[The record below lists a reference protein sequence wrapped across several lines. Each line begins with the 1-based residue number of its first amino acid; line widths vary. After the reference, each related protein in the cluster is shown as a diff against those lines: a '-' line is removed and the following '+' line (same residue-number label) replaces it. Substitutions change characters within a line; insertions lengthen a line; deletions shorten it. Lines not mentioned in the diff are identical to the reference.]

1 MPDELRREQEVRLV
15 IVVVAA
21 ETVLLAIVAVFVV
34 ALLRSHAEILRRLE
48 QLSPQSPVPRPE
60 EAAVGARKAP
70 ELEGATL
77 DGGARRVALGHGPD
91 TLVAFLS
98 SGCTTCLRLLDT
110 LAEAKAELP
119 PGLRLVVVAKDRKVE
134 RLRLLR
140 QLDGRVD
147 LLFSSAA
154 WESYDV
160 PGSPYFVHVDGASG
174 VVTGEGS
181 APEWR
186 QVASLIVDAGDD
198 PAPDVAN
205 RDRIDDALA
214 AAGIGPGHPS
224 LHPATR
230 EENGG

>member
-1 MPDELRREQEVRLV
+1 M

-21 ETVLLAIVAVFVV
+21 ETVLLVVLAVFVV

-48 QLSPQSPVPRPE
+48 LLSPDAPLPRPE
-60 EAAVGARKAP
+60 EAAVGARAAT

-77 DGGARRVALGHGPD
+77 DGGARRIVLSPGPD

-98 SGCTTCLRLLDT
+98 TGCSTCLHLLDS
-110 LAEAKAELP
+110 LGAGEAELP
-119 PGLRLVVVAKDRKVE
+119 AGLRLVVVAKDRRVE

-140 QLDGRVD
+140 PLAGVVD
-147 LLFSSAA
+147 IVMSSAA
-154 WESYDV
+154 WESYGV
-160 PGSPYFVHVDGASG
+160 PGSPYFVHVDGTSG
-174 VVTGEGS
+174 RVIGEGS
-181 APEWR
+181 AGEWR
-186 QVASLIVDAGDD
+186 QVLSLIVEAGDD

-214 AAGIGPGHPS
+214 AAGIDPGHPS
-224 LHPATR
+224 LHPGAP